1 MSDAS
6 GRGSA
11 TRADSPLEEEAVP
24 LDPQILPS
32 DEVVGGG
39 RNPHGPNAVP
49 PMTGTKPKVV
59 SRTRSVLG
67 QGIEQQDAEAVAA
80 QDKKLEDS
88 KQKRGGEPREIQFA
102 ITVMQLQDIAD
113 AHQVY
118 TLTFYLQLKW
128 KEDCGENFTPYLEW
142 RNATTWENKSDDV
155 KRVDLGN
162 GLNEVT
168 RRSTITATFAER
180 LELEHFPFDYQKL
193 HVKLVSDSINNLKFV
208 PLRNPPGKIDDK
220 GVGMVPHWKLDV
232 DVDGA
237 NVSVDFGET
246 AAKDSA
252 SGEQY
257 CQIMIRL
264 FAVRIAGNYLYNV
277 FLPAFLMTMVGLTQ
291 FGVPVDNLADRQSI
305 NLALLLTVV
314 GLKFSV
320 ASELPRLPYT
330 TVLDNYLL
338 IVIAFL
344 CFLALQSFVVRE
356 FSKRSSF
363 EPEVIAD
370 IDETMFW
377 LMFTLFVSHQLHFF
391 ASYYAR
397 TKMIAS
403 RDWTRERWGA
413 QVYRKKHR
421 NSDILWL
428 LHSWGWRRIST
439 DPVHPVSDEIS
450 PPNSPHSRL
459 HP

>member
-208 PLRNPPGKIDDK
+208 PFVTLQERSTIREWEWYPIGSWMWMS
-220 GVGMVPHWKLDV
+220 MVLTSQLISAKL
-232 DVDGA
+232 
-237 NVSVDFGET
+237 
-246 AAKDSA
+246 
-252 SGEQY
+252 Q
-257 CQIMIRL
+257 QRIRPL
-264 FAVRIAGNYLYNV
+264 VNSIVRL
-277 FLPAFLMTMVGLTQ
+277 
-291 FGVPVDNLADRQSI
+291 
-305 NLALLLTVV
+305 
-314 GLKFSV
+314 
-320 ASELPRLPYT
+320 
-330 TVLDNYLL
+330 
-338 IVIAFL
+338 
-344 CFLALQSFVVRE
+344 
-356 FSKRSSF
+356 
-363 EPEVIAD
+363 
-370 IDETMFW
+370 
-377 LMFTLFVSHQLHFF
+377 
-391 ASYYAR
+391 
-397 TKMIAS
+397 
-403 RDWTRERWGA
+403 
-413 QVYRKKHR
+413 
-421 NSDILWL
+421 
-428 LHSWGWRRIST
+428 
-439 DPVHPVSDEIS
+439 
-450 PPNSPHSRL
+450 
-459 HP
+459 